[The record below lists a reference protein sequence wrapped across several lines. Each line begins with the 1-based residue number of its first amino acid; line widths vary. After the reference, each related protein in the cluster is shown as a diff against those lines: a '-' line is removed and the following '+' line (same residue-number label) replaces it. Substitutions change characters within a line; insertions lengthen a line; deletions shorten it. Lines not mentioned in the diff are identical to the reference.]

1 VALTKPFVADLARRE
16 TVVSTL
22 KQEYVFVPAAVR
34 DVYLVYLL
42 RQIIAEGSVIVFTST
57 CRSCEVL
64 AAMLNGLD
72 VPCAALHSQQPQVRR
87 LASLVKFKQGTLQLL
102 IATDVAARGL
112 DIPEV
117 GCVLHHNV
125 PATPADYIHRC
136 GRTARA
142 GRSGRALALVTQYD
156 VELLLAIE
164 AAIGAKLEPL
174 EPTEAVVLA
183 LMPEVSSASRAAILS
198 LAENGFLQR
207 EKERRAK
214 KRAQQAEEA
223 QSAPEAS
230 LAPHAQASPGPE
242 ASSYTSTDALGA
254 DETPALPP
262 PAPPQA
268 ASRPQSSSS
277 GSKPSKAAAPVRFKE
292 GATAAGS
299 TSNQKSKGN
308 APSKAKAAFRARAA
322 VGAAVGTAWSGKSR
336 KRERDTSQ

>member
-1 VALTKPFVADLARRE
+1 MTARALDRPKPTLTAR
-16 TVVSTL
+16 L
-22 KQEYVFVPAAVR
+22 
-34 DVYLVYLL
+34 
-42 RQIIAEGSVIVFTST
+42 
-57 CRSCEVL
+57 
-64 AAMLNGLD
+64 GL
-72 VPCAALHSQQPQVRR
+72 PTRTP
-87 LASLVKFKQGTLQLL
+87 
-102 IATDVAARGL
+102 RGGL
-112 DIPEV
+112 PTRTPRGGLPTRTPRV